1 MDVLLEYINSMGK
14 AFVGFSLPMLVQSGV
29 VIGILLL
36 AESLLR
42 KRVRAVYRYWLGMLI
57 LVQLILPPSR
67 ISRVSMDYLFGGRLS
82 YVSGDLQITAVET
95 MDFTQVTSTPVITWQ
110 GIVFLVWFAVVM
122 VMGVVLLQRAIL
134 AGRFVRQTKKANG
147 LMNDLLVYCCKCM
160 RVNKR
165 KVRLKITSNGT
176 SPAVCGLFRPVILVP
191 CNLAPSL
198 GSRHLRAVLLHELAH
213 IKRGDLWMN
222 RMQTILQVIYF
233 YNPILWLANSRIR
246 KVREQ
251 AVDETVLSAMGEKVQ
266 HYPEMLA
273 DVAKLAFRR
282 PALSLGLR
290 GVVEAEDALTKR
302 VTKRICGLRRA
313 HSSRKTAG

>member
-1 MDVLLEYINSMGK
+1 MDVLLEYINSVGK
-14 AFVGFSLPMLVQSGV
+14 IFVGFSLPMLAQSGV

-36 AESLLR
+36 TESLLR
-42 KRVRAVYRYWLGMLI
+42 KRVRAAYRYWLGMLI
-57 LVQLILPPSR
+57 LVQLILPPLQ
-67 ISRVSMDYLFGGRLS
+67 ISRVSLGYLFGGRLS
-82 YVSGDLQITAVET
+82 YINTELSITEVEAMDVS
-95 MDFTQVTSTPVITWQ
+95 QVTAAPMITWQ
-110 GIVFLVWFAVVM
+110 GIVFLVWLAVVI
-122 VMGVVLLQRAIL
+122 VMGAVLLQRAIL
-134 AGRFVRQTKKANG
+134 ARRFVMRAKRANS

-160 RVNKR
+160 RVNER
-165 KVRLKITSNGT
+165 KVRLKITNDGT
-176 SPAVCGLFRPVILVP
+176 GPAVCGLFRPVILVP

-222 RMQTILQVIYF
+222 RVQAILQIIYF

-273 DVAKLAFRR
+273 DVAKLAFKR
-282 PALSLGLR
+282 PALSLGLMS
-290 GVVEAEDALTKR
+290 VVEF
-302 VTKRICGLRRA
+302 
-313 HSSRKTAG
+313 